1 MEFPDKS
8 KPNQPAA
15 PKKVKPVIPG
25 ATQVPRPA
33 TRRFMDYMFAESP
46 KALAGKVGR
55 DVIVPRLKAGFEET
69 VRSFLSG
76 MLWGNGGSPVNQM
89 IKGTTMR
96 VGGMNYSQIPPS
108 TTGLAIQANQSRTG
122 GNYQDIVVPS
132 QQQAEV
138 VLANMFDLLNEYRV
152 VTVANLYEL
161 ANMSAAI
168 SDYNFGWTSL
178 DGARISKVREG
189 FLLELPRPVII

>member
-8 KPNQPAA
+8 RPDKPAA
-15 PKKVKPVIPG
+15 AKKVNPVIPG
-25 ATQVPRPA
+25 AKPVTRPA

-46 KALAGKVGR
+46 KSLAGKVGR

-89 IKGTTMR
+89 IKGQTMR
-96 VGGMNYSQIPPS
+96 VGGMNYSQITPS

-122 GNYQDIVVPS
+122 GNYQDIVMPS